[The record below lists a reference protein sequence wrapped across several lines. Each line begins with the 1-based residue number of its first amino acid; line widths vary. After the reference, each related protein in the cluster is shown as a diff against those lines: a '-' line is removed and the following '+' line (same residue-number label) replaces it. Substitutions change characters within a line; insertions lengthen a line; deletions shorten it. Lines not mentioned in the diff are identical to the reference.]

1 MVCKRERRG
10 PNAQCVLSQEEN
22 NQATVDVGEKS
33 IHFSLPDSRRDNITI
48 QVIFPSRVTPEQVAG
63 FPNFCYPLSEKTM
76 LYCMGWTYDLRVTYA
91 YVATSE
97 PIDRVAHPIVCV
109 IFSLM

>member
-1 MVCKRERRG
+1 VHHLYTK
-10 PNAQCVLSQEEN
+10 
-22 NQATVDVGEKS
+22 
-33 IHFSLPDSRRDNITI
+33 DSCILDM
-48 QVIFPSRVTPEQVAG
+48 F
-63 FPNFCYPLSEKTM
+63 PLSEKTM